1 MQTRKTLAAAA
12 IGLALAAAAQAEIT
26 VGVSL
31 GTTGPGASL
40 GIPYKNAFQLVPST
54 IAVEPVRYVILDDE
68 SKPDNA
74 AKNARKFVTEDKV
87 DVLMGSNG
95 VPSGVAITQVA
106 AEARTPMISLTP
118 LPPLAPERQ
127 PWVFIVMTWVATSGE
142 IDATH
147 WSIGGSAGMTSV
159 RPGRPRANHSATMS
173 NWP

>member
-54 IAVEPVRYVILDDE
+54 IAGEPVRYVILDDE

-106 AEARTPMISLTP
+106 AEARTLTG
-118 LPPLAPERQ
+118 A
-127 PWVFIVMTWVATSGE
+127 VVVATCGIYLIYRE
-142 IDATH
+142 QQLKKATQ
-147 WSIGGSAGMTSV
+147 V
-159 RPGRPRANHSATMS
+159 KLDR
-173 NWP
+173 